1 MLPSPSTLP
10 HRFSSLDG
18 LLFLPAS
25 SLVGSKVNCHTT
37 REATGHSPRRL
48 KRCPPIDIPA
58 LDKKVEAIF
67 QEHTVRWRRHIHANP
82 DLSYEEGPTADYI
95 ESELRAMDPAGLLEI
110 RRLLPTAVVAD
121 LRGGGGEGPLIALRS
136 DHDALPLNEETDEP
150 FKSTKPGVMHACGHD
165 SHTAMLLSAVML
177 LLGEVDRLR
186 GGVRFIFQH
195 AEENPKYGGGAKQLI
210 DAGVLDGVKMIFGI
224 HVCLLKE
231 TPTGTVMIREG
242 PIMSS
247 ADSYDIILTGP
258 GGHASQPHCTV
269 DLMAVAG
276 HVLTSLQTM
285 VTRRLPASLA
295 PVLTICSAETSTSA
309 YNVIPTSVK
318 LRGTLR
324 CIDKV
329 VRTKAKELMVE
340 VVKGMSDAFGAT
352 GEVIINGE
360 LPVAFNDAEAFAISH
375 KILKEMLGEDHIYR
389 LPAPLGG
396 SEDFARYQEVVPGN
410 FVFIG
415 SWNEAEGCTAACH
428 SGCFQLDEEAMKVGV
443 KVHYANVFEVLIR

>member
-1 MLPSPSTLP
+1 M
-10 HRFSSLDG
+10 
-18 LLFLPAS
+18 
-25 SLVGSKVNCHTT
+25 
-37 REATGHSPRRL
+37 
-48 KRCPPIDIPA
+48 PPIDIPA

-195 AEENPKYGGGAKQLI
+195 AEEKGSAGGGAKPLI
-210 DAGVLDGVKMIFGI
+210 EAGVLDGVKMIFGI
-224 HVCLLKE
+224 HVWPSPDA
-231 TPTGTVMIREG
+231 PTGTVVMRSG
-242 PIMSS
+242 PMMSS

-276 HVLTSLQTM
+276 HVLTSLQMM

-324 CIDKV
+324 TTDNKV
-329 VRTKAKELMVE
+329 REDARRMMVE
-340 VVKGMSDAFGAT
+340 VIEGMAHAFGAEA
-352 GEVIINGE
+352 EVQFSCGV
-360 LPVAFNDAEAFAISH
+360 PVTVNHPEAFAVAH
-375 KILKEMLGEDHIYR
+375 AVAKTVLKSESDVGL
-389 LPAPLGG
+389 LPFAVGAA
-396 SEDFARYQEVVPGN
+396 EDFSRYAQIIPGN
-410 FVFIG
+410 YTFIG
-415 SWNEAEGCTAACH
+415 TFNEKKGCTAAVH
-428 SGCFQLDEEAMKVGV
+428 SSHFKLDEEAMKVGI
-443 KVHYANVFEVLIR
+443 KMHYGTGAQLLMM

>member
-1 MLPSPSTLP
+1 M
-10 HRFSSLDG
+10 
-18 LLFLPAS
+18 
-25 SLVGSKVNCHTT
+25 
-37 REATGHSPRRL
+37 
-48 KRCPPIDIPA
+48 PPIDIPA

-195 AEENPKYGGGAKQLI
+195 AEESDEFGGGAKPLI
-210 DAGVLDGVKMIFGI
+210 DAGVLDGVKMIFGNHI
-224 HVCLLKE
+224 FPNEK
-231 TPTGTVMIREG
+231 TPTGMVMIREG

-247 ADSYDIILTGP
+247 EDSYDIILTGP

-269 DLMAVAG
+269 DLMCVAG
-276 HVLTSLQTM
+276 HVLTALQTM

-324 CIDKV
+324 CIDTD
-329 VRTKAKELMVE
+329 VRNNAKRMIGE
-340 VVKGMSDAFGAT
+340 VVESISHSFGGNGVVEFVGNAP
-352 GEVIINGE
+352 VAIND
-360 LPVAFNDAEAFAISH
+360 PVAFAITE
-375 KILKEMLGEDHIYR
+375 KIVTEVVGEDHIYR

-396 SEDFARYQEVVPGN
+396 SEDFACYQEVVPGN

-415 SWNEAEGCTAACH
+415 CYNEAKGCTAAVH
-428 SGCFQLDEEAMKVGV
+428 SGHFKLDEEAMKVGV
-443 KVHYANVFEVLIR
+443 KVHYAHIAALLME

>member
-1 MLPSPSTLP
+1 M
-10 HRFSSLDG
+10 
-18 LLFLPAS
+18 
-25 SLVGSKVNCHTT
+25 
-37 REATGHSPRRL
+37 
-48 KRCPPIDIPA
+48 PPIDIPA

-195 AEENPKYGGGAKQLI
+195 AEEKGSAGGGAKPLI
-210 DAGVLDGVKMIFGI
+210 EAGVLDGVKMIFGI
-224 HVCLLKE
+224 HVGPSKDA
-231 TPTGTVMIREG
+231 PTGTVLIKKG
-242 PIMSS
+242 TVMSS

-324 CIDKV
+324 TTDNKV
-329 VRTKAKELMVE
+329 REDARRMMVE
-340 VVKGMSDAFGAT
+340 VIEGMAHAFGAEA
-352 GEVIINGE
+352 EVQFSCGVPCAVNH
-360 LPVAFNDAEAFAISH
+360 PEAFAVTDAAVRKMFGDKKVIV
-375 KILKEMLGEDHIYR
+375 I
-389 LPAPLGG
+389 PVAAAG

-415 SWNEAEGCTAACH
+415 TWNEAKGCTGQIH
-428 SGCFQLDEEAMKVGV
+428 SSYFKLDEEAMKVGV
-443 KVHYANVFEVLIR
+443 KVHYAHISALLME